1 MRNFVKYIA
10 LAGILA
16 IAGCREQE
24 TPTFTAKSMLYIQQ
38 EDFADGES
46 IDLAHLTKSFASYAG
61 ASEMEVS
68 FKVNLIGH
76 VTGYDRPFEVAV
88 VEEETTAEENEY
100 EIETPVLKAGEI
112 TTDLKIKLFKTP
124 RMDEEKVTL
133 TILLLAGK
141 HFNLGYEDQL
151 TAQVIYDNTPL
162 KPEWWT
168 EFIALCYLGEYTPA
182 KYNAFYNYC
191 GLTDIS
197 DLEPSELRELVLG
210 FKEYIEEN
218 GITEEDGS
226 PMELP
231 II

>member
-1 MRNFVKYIA
+1 MA
-10 LAGILA
+10 LAGVLA

-61 ASEMEVS
+61 ASEMDVS

>member
-1 MRNFVKYIA
+1 MA

-100 EIETPVLKAGEI
+100 EIEAPVLKAGEI
-112 TTDLKIKLFKTP
+112 STDLKIKLFKTP

>member
-1 MRNFVKYIA
+1 MA

-112 TTDLKIKLFKTP
+112 TTGLKIKLFKTP

>member
-1 MRNFVKYIA
+1 MA

-133 TILLLAGK
+133 TIHLLAGK

>member
-1 MRNFVKYIA
+1 MA

-151 TAQVIYDNTPL
+151 TAQVFYDNTPL

>member
-1 MRNFVKYIA
+1 MA
-10 LAGILA
+10 LAGVLA
-16 IAGCREQE
+16 IVGCREQE

-68 FKVNLIGH
+68 FQVNLIGH

-182 KYNAFYNYC
+182 KYNAFYHYC

>member
-1 MRNFVKYIA
+1 MA

-182 KYNAFYNYC
+182 KYNAFSNYC

>member
-1 MRNFVKYIA
+1 MA

-210 FKEYIEEN
+210 FKEYSEEN

>member
-1 MRNFVKYIA
+1 MA
-10 LAGILA
+10 LEGVLA

>member
-1 MRNFVKYIA
+1 MA

-76 VTGYDRPFEVAV
+76 VTGYDRPCEVAV

>member
-1 MRNFVKYIA
+1 MA
-10 LAGILA
+10 LAGVLA

-100 EIETPVLKAGEI
+100 EIEAPVLKAGEI
-112 TTDLKIKLFKTP
+112 STDLKIKLFKTP

-151 TAQVIYDNTPL
+151 TAQVTYDNTPL
-162 KPEWWT
+162 KPDWWT

>member
-1 MRNFVKYIA
+1 MA

-151 TAQVIYDNTPL
+151 TAQVFYDNTPL

-226 PMELP
+226 PMGLP

>member
-1 MRNFVKYIA
+1 MA
-10 LAGILA
+10 LAGVLA

-88 VEEETTAEENEY
+88 VEEETTADENEY

>member
-1 MRNFVKYIA
+1 MA

-210 FKEYIEEN
+210 FKDHIEEN

>member
-1 MRNFVKYIA
+1 MA

-100 EIETPVLKAGEI
+100 EIETPVLKAVG
-112 TTDLKIKLFKTP
+112 
-124 RMDEEKVTL
+124 
-133 TILLLAGK
+133 A
-141 HFNLGYEDQL
+141 
-151 TAQVIYDNTPL
+151 
-162 KPEWWT
+162 
-168 EFIALCYLGEYTPA
+168 
-182 KYNAFYNYC
+182 
-191 GLTDIS
+191 
-197 DLEPSELRELVLG
+197 
-210 FKEYIEEN
+210 
-218 GITEEDGS
+218 
-226 PMELP
+226 
-231 II
+231 

>member
-1 MRNFVKYIA
+1 MA

-38 EDFADGES
+38 EDFEDGES

>member
-1 MRNFVKYIA
+1 MA

-112 TTDLKIKLFKTP
+112 STDLKIKRFKTP

>member
-1 MRNFVKYIA
+1 MA
-10 LAGILA
+10 LAGVLA

-100 EIETPVLKAGEI
+100 AIETPVLKAGEI

>member
-1 MRNFVKYIA
+1 MA

-38 EDFADGES
+38 DDFADGES

>member
-1 MRNFVKYIA
+1 MA
-10 LAGILA
+10 LAGVLA

-100 EIETPVLKAGEI
+100 EIVTPVLKAGEI
-112 TTDLKIKLFKTP
+112 STDLKIKLFKTP

>member
-1 MRNFVKYIA
+1 MA
-10 LAGILA
+10 LAGVLA

-46 IDLAHLTKSFASYAG
+46 IDLAHLTKSIASYAG

>member
-1 MRNFVKYIA
+1 MA

-100 EIETPVLKAGEI
+100 EIETPVLRAGEI

>member
-1 MRNFVKYIA
+1 MA
-10 LAGILA
+10 LAGLLA

-151 TAQVIYDNTPL
+151 TAQVFYDNTPL

>member
-1 MRNFVKYIA
+1 MA

-88 VEEETTAEENEY
+88 VEEETTAEEHEY

>member
-1 MRNFVKYIA
+1 MA

-46 IDLAHLTKSFASYAG
+46 IDVAHLTKSFASYAG

>member
-1 MRNFVKYIA
+1 MA
-10 LAGILA
+10 LAGVLA

-46 IDLAHLTKSFASYAG
+46 IDQAHLTKSFASYAG

>member
-1 MRNFVKYIA
+1 MA
-10 LAGILA
+10 LAGVLA

-24 TPTFTAKSMLYIQQ
+24 TPTFTAKSMRYIQQ

>member
-1 MRNFVKYIA
+1 MA

-100 EIETPVLKAGEI
+100 EIEAPVLKAGEI
-112 TTDLKIKLFKTP
+112 STDLKIKLFKTP

-210 FKEYIEEN
+210 FKEYIQEN

>member
-1 MRNFVKYIA
+1 MA

-38 EDFADGES
+38 EYFADGES

>member
-1 MRNFVKYIA
+1 MA

-112 TTDLKIKLFKTP
+112 TTDLKIKLFKTQ

>member
-1 MRNFVKYIA
+1 MA

-124 RMDEEKVTL
+124 RMDEKKVTL

>member
-1 MRNFVKYIA
+1 MA

-168 EFIALCYLGEYTPA
+168 EFIALCYLGEYTPE

>member
-1 MRNFVKYIA
+1 MA
-10 LAGILA
+10 LAGVLA

-112 TTDLKIKLFKTP
+112 TTDLKIKLLKTP

>member
-1 MRNFVKYIA
+1 MA
-10 LAGILA
+10 LAGVLA

-38 EDFADGES
+38 EDFVDGES

-76 VTGYDRPFEVAV
+76 VTDYDRPFEVAV

-100 EIETPVLKAGEI
+100 EIEAPVLKAGEI
-112 TTDLKIKLFKTP
+112 STDLKIKLFKTP

-151 TAQVIYDNTPL
+151 TAQVTYDNTPL
-162 KPEWWT
+162 KPDWWT
-168 EFIALCYLGEYTPA
+168 EFIALCYLGSTPRRS
-182 KYNAFYNYC
+182 
-191 GLTDIS
+191 TM
-197 DLEPSELRELVLG
+197 PSTT
-210 FKEYIEEN
+210 IA
-218 GITEEDGS
+218 D
-226 PMELP
+226 
-231 II
+231 

>member
-1 MRNFVKYIA
+1 MA
-10 LAGILA
+10 LAGVLA

-46 IDLAHLTKSFASYAG
+46 IDLVHLTKSFASYAG

>member
-1 MRNFVKYIA
+1 MA

-88 VEEETTAEENEY
+88 VEEETTAEENE
-100 EIETPVLKAGEI
+100 IETPVLKAGEI
-112 TTDLKIKLFKTP
+112 TTDRKIKLFKTP

>member
-1 MRNFVKYIA
+1 MA
-10 LAGILA
+10 LAGVLA

-112 TTDLKIKLFKTP
+112 TTNLKIKLFKTP

>member
-1 MRNFVKYIA
+1 MA
-10 LAGILA
+10 LAGVLA

-124 RMDEEKVTL
+124 RMDEKKVTL

>member
-1 MRNFVKYIA
+1 MA
-10 LAGILA
+10 LAGVLA

-151 TAQVIYDNTPL
+151 TAQVTYDNTPL
-162 KPEWWT
+162 KPDWWT

>member
-1 MRNFVKYIA
+1 MA

-100 EIETPVLKAGEI
+100 EIVTPVLKAGEI